1 MSVDGSGG
9 CTGMLLLELEIR
21 GADVDVKMGE
31 PVSLMRSRLCLVVRW
46 QTGRSEGL
54 GILAGFWRLVS
65 AFESVGGCD
74 MVSNA
79 VVLLED

>member
-46 QTGRSEGL
+46 ETGRWEGL
-54 GILAGFWRLVS
+54 GILDGFWRLVL

-74 MVSNA
+74 MVGDS
-79 VVLLED
+79 VLLF